1 MSHGLADAS
10 FFPTAKE
17 LSTGLQWF
25 RDHPVLAAAAATAV
39 SVITYLNTTETL
51 VRSASSSASQLAD
64 DDDDECRGMGRADT
78 AFADGDDDYDTGN
91 AGGSGGGSSS
101 NMYGGR
107 SVLYRKRVVTTTT
120 RSAFERG
127 AKTPP
132 PGVAHRSASDGK
144 LSAAVSWCDEHGGSL
159 TQVFEEW
166 HLTEEERISELE
178 RSSEMSEIQDAALSC
193 SGGEEN
199 TGSFRDESFASSARV
214 NGAAAAR
221 LPPVGTLKKSST
233 QQSILSGMDAPVGS
247 THGRTSSCH
256 HDTVVSTRLEAPTEH
271 DSLQTES
278 PQWGWYVAITPPQ
291 DHLHP
296 NVPRAA
302 MQPYRAPYAAT
313 NGASKI
319 YGGISSLRRSTSGQI
334 P

>member
-51 VRSASSSASQLAD
+51 ASSASQLAED
-64 DDDDECRGMGRADT
+64 DDDFDKECASN
-78 AFADGDDDYDTGN
+78 ADGSSGN
-91 AGGSGGGSSS
+91 V
-101 NMYGGR
+101 YGGR
-107 SVLYRKRVVTTTT
+107 SVLCRKRVVTTTT
-120 RSAFERG
+120 RSALERG

-132 PGVAHRSASDGK
+132 PGTAHRSASDGK

-166 HLTEEERISELE
+166 HLTEEERISDQE
-178 RSSEMSEIQDAALSC
+178 RHSGMSEAQDAVFPC
-193 SGGEEN
+193 SGDEN
-199 TGSFRDESFASSARV
+199 TGTFCDEGFAGSARV
-214 NGAAAAR
+214 NGATAR
-221 LPPVGTLKKSST
+221 LPPIGALKKSST
-233 QQSILSGMDAPVGS
+233 QQSILSAMNATVGS
-247 THGRTSSCH
+247 NHGRTSSRH
-256 HDTVVSTRLEAPTEH
+256 HEPARLEAPAEH
-271 DSLQTES
+271 DSLQVES

-296 NVPRAA
+296 NVPRVA
-302 MQPYRAPYAAT
+302 M
-313 NGASKI
+313 
-319 YGGISSLRRSTSGQI
+319 
-334 P
+334 